1 MSIYYV
7 VLIKTMYVFYVI
19 YHNMYYIVSNG
30 EDISKLYILLLFNN
44 NKRCINEKMLFF
56 SVWLI
61 STHIFVLLNDFANA
75 EKKNVGEGK
84 HKRG

>member
-19 YHNMYYIVSNG
+19 CHNMCYIVSNG

-56 SVWLI
+56 SVWLF
-61 STHIFVLLNDFANA
+61 SKHIFVLLNDFANA
-75 EKKNVGEGK
+75 EKKECGG
-84 HKRG
+84 G